1 MTLME
6 HVERYL
12 ALKRALGLSY
22 AEQAQLLRAYAVHAE
37 ALGDTRVVGATV
49 LDWAA
54 RTSSKRQ
61 ARKRLG
67 VLRGFAAALHAEDPR
82 HDVPSP
88 DYFGKRDTRRKPPNL
103 LSMRQIGRIM
113 DAALTLP
120 PAGSITPLTFHC
132 MLGLLASTGLRRR
145 EAINLLLTDVT
156 PDGLLI
162 RNAKFGG
169 NRLVPL
175 HDSVRRAIDEY
186 LAVRLRTDSRDEHL
200 FILSTGRSVNP
211 GYLTST
217 YIRLARA
224 SGVRG
229 DPGEPGPRLH
239 DLRHG
244 FAVRA
249 LERLDSMDRQEIG
262 RHMLALSTYLG
273 HASVANTYWYLEATP
288 VLLGKVSQAT
298 ERLLTGRRNDD

>member
-1 MTLME
+1 MTLTE

-12 ALKRALGLSY
+12 ALKHALGLSY
-22 AEQAQLLRAYAVHAE
+22 AEQAQLLRGYAAHAD
-37 ALGDTRVVGATV
+37 ARGDRRVVAATV

-54 RTSSKRQ
+54 RASSKRQ

-67 VLRGFAAALHAEDPR
+67 VVRGFATALYAEDPR

-88 DYFGKRDTRRKPPNL
+88 DYFGKREAARKPPNL
-103 LSMRQIGRIM
+103 LSTEQIGQIM
-113 DAALTLP
+113 NAALTLP

-145 EAINLLLTDVT
+145 EAIGLLLTDIT

-175 HDSVRRAIDEY
+175 HVSVRRAIDEY
-186 LAVRLRTDSRDEHL
+186 LAVRLRTDSCDEHL
-200 FILSTGRSVNP
+200 FILSTGRSVRP
-211 GYLTST
+211 DYLTST
-217 YIRLARA
+217 YIKLARA
-224 SGVRG
+224 TGVRG
-229 DPGEPGPRLH
+229 GPGEPGPRLH
-239 DLRHG
+239 DLRHR

-249 LERLDSMDRQEIG
+249 LERLDSMDRNRIG
-262 RHMLALSTYLG
+262 RHMLALSTYMG

-288 VLLGKVSQAT
+288 ILLGKVSQTT
-298 ERLLTGRRNDD
+298 ERLLGGGRNHD